1 MDFEGRGAPSPSSPL
16 STPIYLQE
24 SLDRAQA
31 TDLATPDTPTTSL
44 PAPVYPRPHNS
55 DLDNPD
61 SPASIYSTLSTEE
74 PSTVDWDAM
83 GGFNA
88 ETLGCTEDLI
98 CRSDHWL
105 VVPED
110 EGPALTRQNTEKI
123 VDLLRLRRQ
132 RAGLE

>member
-24 SLDRAQA
+24 SLDRAEA
-31 TDLATPDTPTTSL
+31 TDLATPDTPTASL
-44 PAPVYPRPHNS
+44 PAPVCPRPHNS
-55 DLDNPD
+55 DLENPD

-74 PSTVDWDAM
+74 PSTVEWDGM
-83 GGFNA
+83 GGFNV